1 MIGLVSPRKINN
13 LHLLIRCRRWT
24 DKVPVGASVSGG
36 FSPFSP
42 TPPSL
47 SKRKKVCTANSLLL
61 LSGRLRREDLT
72 SSDWDTW
79 SPTTASSS
87 QASCSSCSWSSSPQ
101 DLPLGHSMEWQM
113 ADVSSFSIFGSQTC
127 FLFSLDP
134 GVWAGQQFAE
144 PALGRHHLPH
154 RLWREAVRLQAADP
168 THALLPHP
176 LCIQIPHHC
185 HLLHIHEGKVWWLI
199 FYFHPRCG
207 RFLLLSCHWSSSTCG
222 WRGGPTSFPQHHL
235 SNTWFSAPLLE
246 VST

>member
-1 MIGLVSPRKINN
+1 MDKQPNDSVAGLGTTNGRALPLQSSPYLASQSWWAWSVLVDQQSSPSDPCNFNLSISNFPISIMIGLVSPRKINN

-113 ADVSSFSIFGSQTC
+113 ADVSSF
-127 FLFSLDP
+127 
-134 GVWAGQQFAE
+134 
-144 PALGRHHLPH
+144 
-154 RLWREAVRLQAADP
+154 
-168 THALLPHP
+168 
-176 LCIQIPHHC
+176 
-185 HLLHIHEGKVWWLI
+185 
-199 FYFHPRCG
+199 
-207 RFLLLSCHWSSSTCG
+207 
-222 WRGGPTSFPQHHL
+222 
-235 SNTWFSAPLLE
+235 
-246 VST
+246 